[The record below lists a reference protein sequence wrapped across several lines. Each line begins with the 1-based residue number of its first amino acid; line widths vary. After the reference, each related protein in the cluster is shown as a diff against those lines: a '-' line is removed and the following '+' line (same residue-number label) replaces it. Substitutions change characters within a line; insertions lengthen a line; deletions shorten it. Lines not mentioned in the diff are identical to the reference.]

1 MHLLLKEDLF
11 LVKKKAPLITDEQID
26 DLLNQFGTYS
36 KDSSIPNESDDN
48 SDWVNRQSFHVDEQN
63 DHEIISDKSK

>member
-36 KDSSIPNESDDN
+36 KDSSIPNESYDN
-48 SDWVNRQSFHVDEQN
+48 SD
-63 DHEIISDKSK
+63 